1 MCASEAPLNRSS
13 VGEDRCSFGSMAWRG
28 SPVEIASVAILERQ
42 KLRCYNRTMRNELRQ
57 PTHLSNEQLLSEVK
71 ALAGRECEATA
82 RLIASLAELDTR
94 RLYLG
99 EGYSSLFTYC
109 TQCLHL
115 SEHAA
120 YGRIQAAR
128 VARRLPGI
136 LDLLADGSITLTTL
150 CLLGPHLTPENHQQL
165 LGAARHKS
173 KRDVE
178 QQIAALRPLPAV
190 ASDIRKLP
198 AAKPRWTTPQPELSA
213 SDAPAKQTANEA
225 GGTLPSTPG
234 PVARPAVIAP
244 LAPERY
250 KVQFTVSRETHDKLR
265 RVQDLLRHSIPN
277 GDPAAIFD
285 RALTVLLAELE
296 KNKLAQTDRPR
307 RVADPKSSSRHVPA
321 AVKREVW
328 KRDGGRCA
336 FIGTGGRCSERGL
349 LEFHHVVPFADGGET
364 TIANLQ
370 LRCRAH
376 NAYEAEVHFWPLLL
390 RETGALYLLGR
401 RTDVSLSC

>member
-1 MCASEAPLNRSS
+1 
-13 VGEDRCSFGSMAWRG
+13 
-28 SPVEIASVAILERQ
+28 VEIASVAILERQ
-42 KLRCYNRTMRNELRQ
+42 KLRCYNRSMHNDLRQ

-71 ALAGRECEATA
+71 TLAGREREATA
-82 RLIASLAELDTR
+82 RLIGSLAELDAR

-120 YGRIQAAR
+120 YGRIEAAR
-128 VARRLPGI
+128 VARRLPAI
-136 LDLLADGSITLTTL
+136 LDLLADGSVTLTTV
-150 CLLGPHLTPENHQQL
+150 CLLAPHLTTQNYQQL
-165 LGAARHKS
+165 LGAARHQS
-173 KRDVE
+173 KREVE
-178 QQIAALRPLPAV
+178 QQVAALRPLPPVPAE
-190 ASDIRKLP
+190 IRKLP
-198 AAKPRWTTPQPELSA
+198 AAKPQWTVSQPELSA
-213 SDAPAKQTANEA
+213 FGASPKKVAD
-225 GGTLPSTPG
+225 GGGCSLPSTSG
-234 PVARPAVIAP
+234 PAARPAIIAP

-250 KVQFTVSRETHDKLR
+250 KVQFTMSRETHDKLR
-265 RVQDLLRHSIPN
+265 RVQDLLRHSVPN

-285 RALTVLLAELE
+285 RALTMLLAELE
-296 KNKLAQTDRPR
+296 KKKIAQTARLR
-307 RVADPKSSSRHVPA
+307 RVADLKSGSRHVPA

-336 FIGTGGRCSERGL
+336 IIGTGGRCTERGL

-376 NAYEAEVHFWPLLL
+376 NGHEAEVHFRPLLS
-390 RETGALYLLGR
+390 REIEALYQLGPDRAGSWDQLVPLACQSGCSPAGSLR
-401 RTDVSLSC
+401 R